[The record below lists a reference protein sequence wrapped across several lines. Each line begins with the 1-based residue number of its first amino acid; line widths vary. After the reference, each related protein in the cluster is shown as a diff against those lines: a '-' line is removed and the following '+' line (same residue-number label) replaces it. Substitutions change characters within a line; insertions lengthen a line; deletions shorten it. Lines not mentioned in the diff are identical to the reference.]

1 MHHTLAS
8 KTISAAMLTALL
20 ASAPQTHAG
29 SDDRQGKRRGPPP
42 QAFEACQEQAAGAVC
57 SFEGHRGELEG
68 TCIVPPRDAQSEVLV
83 CAPKG
88 GRHRREKEEDQ
99 AH

>member
-1 MHHTLAS
+1 MHHTLVS
-8 KTISAAMLTALL
+8 RTISATMLAVLL
-20 ASAPQTHAG
+20 ALSPLAQAG

-57 SFEGHRGELEG
+57 SFEGHRGELQG

-83 CAPKG
+83 CAPEG
-88 GRHRREKEEDQ
+88 GRHQREKEQDQ